1 MDGTRRGCGFRSSMM
16 VPVAVVILMV
26 FMVPEVS
33 ATRWT
38 VGSNMG
44 WTTNVNYTIWA
55 QDKHFYNGDWLFFSY
70 DRNQMNV
77 LEVNKTDY
85 ESCNSD
91 HPLHNWTTGA
101 GRDVVPLNVTRNYYF
116 ISGKGF
122 CFGGMKLAVHVENPP
137 PPPTAAPVNENS
149 SASYVILRGQ
159 YVLPAALAI
168 GAFWDAFVQ
177 FW

>member
-1 MDGTRRGCGFRSSMM
+1 MA
-16 VPVAVVILMV
+16 AVVLCALLV
-26 FMVPEVS
+26 MVPEVA

-38 VGSNMG
+38 VGANMG

-55 QDKHFYNGDWLFFSY
+55 QNKHFYNGDWLFFVY

-101 GRDVVPLNVTRNYYF
+101 GRDVVPLNVTRHFYF

-122 CFGGMKLAVHVENPP
+122 CFSGMKLAVRVENPP
-137 PPPTAAPVNENS
+137 PPPTSSPINEKSGS
-149 SASYVILRGQ
+149 SSINYTSRI
-159 YVLPAALAI
+159 VLPAVFAI
-168 GAFWDAFVQ
+168 GLLWDAFIRL
-177 FW
+177 W